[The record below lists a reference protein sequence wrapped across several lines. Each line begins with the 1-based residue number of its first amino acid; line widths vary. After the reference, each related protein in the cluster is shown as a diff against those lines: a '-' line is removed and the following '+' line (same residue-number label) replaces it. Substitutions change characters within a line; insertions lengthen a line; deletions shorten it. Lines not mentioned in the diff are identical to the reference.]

1 MQAICRQ
8 NAGEMQAVGR
18 QCAGKV
24 QAVGRQNAG
33 NLKYFI
39 RMKQM
44 DSQKKILSEI
54 QSKKK
59 HRGGMLGQHRHLLI
73 EMTKKY
79 FTQKEMAEMLKKIGA
94 KISRQSISDYLIKM
108 PITMEELNGKNES
121 GSVNLNQWKN
131 QKTSKKKKEKKV
143 FFNLDKPF

>member
-1 MQAICRQ
+1 
-8 NAGEMQAVGR
+8 
-18 QCAGKV
+18 
-24 QAVGRQNAG
+24 
-33 NLKYFI
+33 
-39 RMKQM
+39 M

-59 HRGGMLGQHRHLLI
+59 HLGGMLGQYRHLLV
-73 EMTKKY
+73 EMTKGY
-79 FTQKEMAEMLKKIGA
+79 FTQKEMVETLDKIGV
-94 KISRQSISDYLIKM
+94 KITQQSISDYLIKM

>member
-1 MQAICRQ
+1 
-8 NAGEMQAVGR
+8 
-18 QCAGKV
+18 
-24 QAVGRQNAG
+24 
-33 NLKYFI
+33 
-39 RMKQM
+39 M

-79 FTQKEMAEMLKKIGA
+79 FTQKEMAEMMKKVGV

-121 GSVNLNQWKN
+121 SSVNLNQWKK
-131 QKTSKKKKEKKV
+131 QKTVKKSRSKKPV
-143 FFNLDKPF
+143 FFDISKPFK